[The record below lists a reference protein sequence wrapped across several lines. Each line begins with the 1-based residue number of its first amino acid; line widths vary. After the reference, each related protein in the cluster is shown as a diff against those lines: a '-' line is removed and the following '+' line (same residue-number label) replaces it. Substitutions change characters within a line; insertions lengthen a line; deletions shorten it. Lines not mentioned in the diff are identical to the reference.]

1 MSYYGGDSVVK
12 VEKKL
17 RLCPLQDVRKV
28 VCDGLC
34 KVVFDNSAVHMC
46 PVFVEAF
53 DDAANCQ

>member
-1 MSYYGGDSVVK
+1 MVK

-53 DDAANCQ
+53 DDAVNCQ